1 MRYKGH
7 TINKTYI
14 PNKPYKWGLLL
25 RAACTAKTGFCVNMF
40 LHSPLDKTGNLNT
53 FQKLLDFI
61 DQEKLCVIADN
72 FYTCT
77 DVVNYCK
84 GRGWDYIGTI
94 KKNYIR
100 SIEFSHVEIE

>member
-40 LHSPLDKTGNLNT
+40 LAIILNNA
-53 FQKLLDFI
+53 FVLYKRDHYGYGDSFR
-61 DQEKLCVIADN
+61 K
-72 FYTCT
+72 F
-77 DVVNYCK
+77 CK
-84 GRGWDYIGTI
+84 CIVLQLQAKFFPTI
-94 KKNYIR
+94 KQIVVAAKPTIASVFAN
-100 SIEFSHVEIE
+100 HKLT